1 MSEISPPQFC
11 PNKINIEV
19 LVHLA
24 TALGFEVEQ
33 YQKAVQRTPCNTV
46 VTATAG
52 GNNQAAAELNAKALA
67 QQYQCQD
74 PNCRNRAEWVSNI
87 TDNRPNT
94 PAWRV
99 TVSVQC
105 T

>member
-1 MSEISPPQFC
+1 MSEISPLQFS
-11 PNKINIEV
+11 PNKINVEA

-33 YQKAVQRTPCNTV
+33 YQKAVGRTPCNTV

-52 GNNQAAAELNAKALA
+52 GNTQAAAELNARGLA

-74 PNCRNRAEWVSNI
+74 PNCQNRAEWVSNI

-94 PAWRV
+94 PAYRV